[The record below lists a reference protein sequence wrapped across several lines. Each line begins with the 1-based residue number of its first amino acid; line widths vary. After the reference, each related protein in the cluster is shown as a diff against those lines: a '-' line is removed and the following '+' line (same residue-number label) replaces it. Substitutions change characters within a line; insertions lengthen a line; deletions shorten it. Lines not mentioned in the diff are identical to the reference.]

1 MKVISCDFFF
11 VHRKISYFQL
21 NKDRYFETAK
31 KYIRKVMVK
40 EKATE
45 YFIDS
50 FERKI
55 NKEVPKSI
63 RKRKGSKKSIYGRI
77 RYRNMTKIGK

>member
-1 MKVISCDFFF
+1 MG
-11 VHRKISYFQL
+11 
-21 NKDRYFETAK
+21 
-31 KYIRKVMVK
+31 K

-63 RKRKGSKKSIYGRI
+63 RKRKGSKKSIWKNKIQKHDKNRQINDKIYFFL
-77 RYRNMTKIGK
+77 RY